1 MLEALTLEQ
10 FPKCFRWLVNENIY
24 QILQL
29 WKSSVNCIATYCTP
43 IEQQKQSP
51 CFFRRPTKLWWNHL
65 RNRIP
70 PGFFHMLPS
79 SKVTFF
85 DVENPWCRSFS
96 KRLSPWPR
104 RDASAIGSL
113 WPLWGSHLR
122 TGWDYDLPKW
132 WKITYMYVYIYIFY
146 MCVYVCVLYITYIY
160 IYIWLIIYIYITV
173 YIRM

>member
-1 MLEALTLEQ
+1 
-10 FPKCFRWLVNENIY
+10 
-24 QILQL
+24 
-29 WKSSVNCIATYCTP
+29 
-43 IEQQKQSP
+43 
-51 CFFRRPTKLWWNHL
+51 
-65 RNRIP
+65 
-70 PGFFHMLPS
+70 MLPS

-132 WKITYMYVYIYIFY
+132 WKITYMYIYIYIY
-146 MCVYVCVLYITYIY
+146 IYILYVRVCVCVIYY
-160 IYIWLIIYIYITV
+160 IYIWLIIYILQYTYVCKSTCMYMV
-173 YIRM
+173 YIYTFPWKKWIRNDNNDRKPWCLATIVGVLCTKIGLVLNFGVTTV